1 MLHAIDAD
9 THLRQAQEDVSDV
22 LRDTMLADNARHL
35 YGLPE

>member
-9 THLRQAQEDVSDV
+9 THLRQSQEDVPDV
-22 LRDTMLADNARHL
+22 LLDTMLADNARHL

>member
-9 THLRQAQEDVSDV
+9 TYLVQSQEHVPA
-22 LRDTMLADNARHL
+22 LLLDTMLADNARHL

>member
-9 THLRQAQEDVSDV
+9 THLVQSQEHVPD
-22 LRDTMLADNARHL
+22 LLLDTMLADNARHL